1 MLLLIYLKYTVGVWC
16 FSKRK
21 TLRQAGEWAVV
32 TGASSGIGEAYAEE
46 LAKEGLNIMLIS
58 NHEKQL
64 SSVAKRIAN
73 TYNVQTRIVVADFT
87 KNDVYEI
94 MRPAVDQLSTIACLV
109 NNVGMVLPFELFA
122 GEVDSPNEE
131 SIRNIIHCN
140 ILSTLIM
147 TSIILPKM
155 LTQKGPNPGI
165 INISSYTALKLFPY
179 VTVEATYFT
188 PSAKVYAKSALDMFG
203 VEQQTTGYFPHELKA
218 FVYNLLPTSLWVK
231 IIEPCSILCRASE
244 DSQYHTEFLR
254 WIKLQNLA
262 WRTVDKLVR
271 GEDRCQA
278 RLLTLTLSLSPG
290 DRLYYKD
297 NDTYDIIRP
306 AIDQL
311 STIACLVNN
320 VGMGLPLELFTGEM
334 DSPNEESIRNIIHC
348 NILSTVMMTSIIL
361 PKMLTQK
368 GPNPGI
374 INIASYS
381 ALRTTP
387 YLTTLCPLI
396 IYTTM
401 TEHEKPSYFNPS
413 AKSFVHS
420 ALNMYGVVQQTTGY
434 ILHEYKAYLFDLLPT
449 SLWILLTYARVNAR
463 KKYV

>member
-1 MLLLIYLKYTVGVWC
+1 MSTLTFVELITENRLLLLTALIVSWISFKLSQLLLIYLKYTVGVWC
-16 FSKRK
+16 LSKRK

-46 LAKEGLNIMLIS
+46 LATEGLNIMLIS
-58 NHEKQL
+58 NDEKQL

-87 KNDVYEI
+87 K
-94 MRPAVDQLSTIACLV
+94 
-109 NNVGMVLPFELFA
+109 
-122 GEVDSPNEE
+122 
-131 SIRNIIHCN
+131 
-140 ILSTLIM
+140 
-147 TSIILPKM
+147 
-155 LTQKGPNPGI
+155 
-165 INISSYTALKLFPY
+165 
-179 VTVEATYFT
+179 
-188 PSAKVYAKSALDMFG
+188 
-203 VEQQTTGYFPHELKA
+203 
-218 FVYNLLPTSLWVK
+218 
-231 IIEPCSILCRASE
+231 
-244 DSQYHTEFLR
+244 
-254 WIKLQNLA
+254 
-262 WRTVDKLVR
+262 
-271 GEDRCQA
+271 
-278 RLLTLTLSLSPG
+278 
-290 DRLYYKD
+290 

-320 VGMGLPLELFTGEM
+320 VGMGLPLELFTGQM

-387 YLTTLCPLI
+387 YLTVYSSTKAFIIQFCKCLIAEKYQKNVIIQILCPLT
-396 IYTTM
+396 IYTPM
-401 TEHEKPSYFNPS
+401 TKHEKPSYFNPS

-434 ILHEYKAYLFDLLPT
+434 ILHEYKAYFFDLLPT

>member
-1 MLLLIYLKYTVGVWC
+1 MSTLTFVELITENRLLLLTALIVSWISFKLSQLLLIYLKYTVGVWC
-16 FSKRK
+16 LSKRK

-46 LAKEGLNIMLIS
+46 LATEGLNIMLIS
-58 NHEKQL
+58 NDEKQL

-87 KNDVYEI
+87 K
-94 MRPAVDQLSTIACLV
+94 
-109 NNVGMVLPFELFA
+109 
-122 GEVDSPNEE
+122 
-131 SIRNIIHCN
+131 
-140 ILSTLIM
+140 
-147 TSIILPKM
+147 
-155 LTQKGPNPGI
+155 
-165 INISSYTALKLFPY
+165 
-179 VTVEATYFT
+179 
-188 PSAKVYAKSALDMFG
+188 
-203 VEQQTTGYFPHELKA
+203 
-218 FVYNLLPTSLWVK
+218 
-231 IIEPCSILCRASE
+231 
-244 DSQYHTEFLR
+244 
-254 WIKLQNLA
+254 
-262 WRTVDKLVR
+262 
-271 GEDRCQA
+271 
-278 RLLTLTLSLSPG
+278 
-290 DRLYYKD
+290 

-334 DSPNEESIRNIIHC
+334 NSPNEESIRNIIHC

-387 YLTTLCPLI
+387 YLTVYSSTKAFIIQFCKCLIAEKYQKNVIIQILCPLT
-396 IYTTM
+396 IYTSM
-401 TEHEKPSYFNPS
+401 TKHEKPSYFNPS

-434 ILHEYKAYLFDLLPT
+434 ILHEYKAYFFDLLPT

>member
-1 MLLLIYLKYTVGVWC
+1 MSTLTFVELITENRLLLLTALIVSWISFKLSQLLLIYLKYTVGVWC

-46 LAKEGLNIMLIS
+46 LATEGLNIMLIS
-58 NHEKQL
+58 NDEKQL

-87 KNDVYEI
+87 K
-94 MRPAVDQLSTIACLV
+94 
-109 NNVGMVLPFELFA
+109 
-122 GEVDSPNEE
+122 
-131 SIRNIIHCN
+131 
-140 ILSTLIM
+140 
-147 TSIILPKM
+147 
-155 LTQKGPNPGI
+155 
-165 INISSYTALKLFPY
+165 
-179 VTVEATYFT
+179 
-188 PSAKVYAKSALDMFG
+188 
-203 VEQQTTGYFPHELKA
+203 
-218 FVYNLLPTSLWVK
+218 
-231 IIEPCSILCRASE
+231 
-244 DSQYHTEFLR
+244 
-254 WIKLQNLA
+254 
-262 WRTVDKLVR
+262 
-271 GEDRCQA
+271 
-278 RLLTLTLSLSPG
+278 
-290 DRLYYKD
+290 

-374 INIASYS
+374 INLASYS

-387 YLTTLCPLI
+387 YLTVYSSTKAFIIQFCKCLSAETYQKNVIIQILCPLT
-396 IYTTM
+396 IYTSM
-401 TEHEKPSYFNPS
+401 TKHEKPSYFNPS

-434 ILHEYKAYLFDLLPT
+434 ILHEYKAYFFDLLPT